1 MTRKFNKPVAVVVR
15 DHPPG
20 RRPHAVAVIA
30 AALTMLAHS
39 ASPAFAHRGRGVLL
53 VASLLTASLL
63 PLAPS
68 SGAVPLSTLAP
79 AAAFL
84 TDPTGDSGNAPDIT
98 EVSVGNDVVAGPIV
112 IWVDTPNRTSL
123 GSSDLVS
130 VFLDTDLNRS
140 TGAAEYA
147 GAEYSIDRIGG
158 QHALFRWAGSE
169 WAQVPAPTL
178 STAFF
183 RGQKALRVSIHPNDL
198 GGTRAFNYYIFSAV
212 GDQSGD
218 YAPNG
223 GVGSYSLISGP
234 VRLSVERFSVTPRVP
249 RAGKSFA
256 ATMLVGRED
265 INEILEEG
273 SASCSLRVGKRA
285 VAARIKGFV
294 NGAAACRWTIPKNAK
309 GQQLSVM
316 ISVKFGGAS
325 ISRRFAAKVR

>member
-1 MTRKFNKPVAVVVR
+1 MTRKFKKPVAVV
-15 DHPPG
+15 P
-20 RRPHAVAVIA
+20 
-30 AALTMLAHS
+30 AALTTLARS
-39 ASPAFAHRGRGVLL
+39 ASPAFAHRGRVML

-63 PLAPS
+63 LAPS

-112 IWVDTPNRTSL
+112 IWVDTPNRTSF

-147 GAEYSIDRIGG
+147 GAEYSIDRMGG
-158 QHALFRWAGSE
+158 THALFRWAGTN
-169 WAQVPAPTL
+169 WAQVPTPTL

-183 RGQKALRVSIHPNDL
+183 RGLKALRVSIHPNDL
-198 GGTRAFNYYIFSAV
+198 GGPKAFNYYVFSAV

-218 YAPNG
+218 YAPNDAL
-223 GVGSYSLISGP
+223 GSYSLISGP
-234 VRLSVERFSVTPRVP
+234 LRLSVERFSVTPKVS

-265 INEILEEG
+265 INEILDEG

-285 VAARIKGFV
+285 VAPRTKGFV